1 MPTKNAPFVKRLG
14 NALSGVSHAFQMEAS
29 FRFQVLAAIGAFIF
43 LGVMNAS
50 AIWWGIFTL
59 NIAAVLS
66 AELIN
71 TALEQFM
78 DLMHPQLHPSVKVAK
93 DCAAGAVLLL
103 SLSAIAILFC
113 FLWIT
118 ILN

>member
-1 MPTKNAPFVKRLG
+1 MPTKNAPFVKRIG
-14 NALSGVSHAFQMEAS
+14 NAFNGIVEATKAESS
-29 FRFQVLAAIGAFIF
+29 FRFQLIAAVGALLFLA
-43 LGVMNAS
+43 VMKAS
-50 AIWWGIFTL
+50 PLWWGLFTL

-71 TALEQFM
+71 TALEHFM
-78 DLMHPQLHPSVKVAK
+78 DLMHPQLHPSIKVAK

-113 FLWIT
+113 FLWAT